1 MPATSAGM
9 TVQDRDLQ
17 HSFSEEHSMASSDR
31 FLLAAVMGWP
41 ISQSRSPMLH
51 NFWFAQ
57 HGLNGSYVPLAIPPE
72 RLQAALRALPALN
85 FSGCNLTIPL
95 KQDAMKI
102 VDEIDI
108 TARKIGAI
116 SCVTV
121 RPNGTLAGS
130 NNDWYGFVHNILEL
144 VPDWRAD
151 AGPVAVMGAGGGA
164 RAVVYGLIERGARQ
178 IRLCNRT
185 QARAQTL
192 AREFGGPIHV
202 LPWEERHDALSGVA
216 MLVNATSQGMIGQ
229 APLDLR
235 LDKLPKSALVND
247 IIYIPRETPLVAA
260 ARARG
265 NRTVTGLGML
275 LHQGIPAWKAWFGI
289 EPKVTAELRAKIEA
303 TL

>member
-1 MPATSAGM
+1 
-9 TVQDRDLQ
+9 
-17 HSFSEEHSMASSDR
+17 MASPDR

-57 HGLNGSYVPLAIPPE
+57 HGLQGSYVPMAIPPH
-72 RLQAALRALPALN
+72 RLEAALRALPALN

-95 KQDAMKI
+95 KQDAMRI
-102 VDEIDI
+102 VDEVDI

-121 RPNGTLAGS
+121 RTDGSLSGS
-130 NNDWYGFVHNILEL
+130 NNDWYGFTHNIQEF
-144 VPDWRAD
+144 VPDWRAEL
-151 AGPVAVMGAGGGA
+151 GPVAVMGAGGGA
-164 RAVVYGLIERGARQ
+164 RAVIYGLMERGARE

-185 QARAQTL
+185 LARAQ
-192 AREFGGPIHV
+192 AVAKEFGGPITV
-202 LPWEERHDALSGVA
+202 LPWDARHDALDGCA

-229 APLDLR
+229 AALDLR

-247 IIYIPRETPLVAA
+247 IIYIPRETPLLAA
-260 ARARG
+260 ARERG

-275 LHQGIPAWKAWFGI
+275 LHQGVPAWKAWFGI

>member
-1 MPATSAGM
+1 MPPPN
-9 TVQDRDLQ
+9 
-17 HSFSEEHSMASSDR
+17 R

-41 ISQSRSPMLH
+41 IAQTRSPMLH
-51 NFWFAQ
+51 NYWFEK
-57 HGLNGSYVPLAIPPE
+57 HGLAGSYVPLAVPPE
-72 RLQAALRALPALN
+72 RLGAALRALPALN

-95 KQDAMKI
+95 KQDAMQI
-102 VDEIDI
+102 VDENDI
-108 TARKIGAI
+108 TAKKIGAI
-116 SCVTV
+116 SCVVV
-121 RPNGTLAGS
+121 RRDGS
-130 NNDWYGFVHNILEL
+130 LGGFNNDWFGFVHNILEL

-164 RAVVYGLIERGARQ
+164 RAVVYGLMERGARE

-185 QARAQTL
+185 HARAQAL
-192 AREFGGPIHV
+192 AQDFGGPITV
-202 LPWEERHDALSGVA
+202 LPWEQRHDAIEGVA

-235 LDKLPKSALVND
+235 LDKLSRDALVND
-247 IIYIPRETPLVAA
+247 IIYIPRETPLIAA
-260 ARARG
+260 ARSRG

-289 EPKVTAELRAKIEA
+289 EPKVTQELRARIEA